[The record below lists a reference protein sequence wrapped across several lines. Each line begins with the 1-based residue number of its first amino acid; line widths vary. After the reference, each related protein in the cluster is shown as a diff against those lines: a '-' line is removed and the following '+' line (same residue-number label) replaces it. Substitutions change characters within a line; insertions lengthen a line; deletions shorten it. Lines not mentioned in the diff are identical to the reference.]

1 MYKEIKGIDVVVY
14 INKNDN
20 KLYMLDLASNKDATV
35 ENTGEP
41 WINSAYGNCLIALKH
56 AKSTDR
62 LYLLTKENINNMGK
76 VNIKDT
82 KEVES
87 KLMQHATRIIER

>member
-20 KLYMLDLASNKDATV
+20 KLYMLDLVSNKDATV

-41 WINSAYGNCLIALKH
+41 WIYGAYGNCLIALKH

-62 LYLLTKENINNMGK
+62 LYLLTKENISNMGK

-82 KEVES
+82 KELES

>member
-41 WINSAYGNCLIALKH
+41 WIYGAYGNCLIALKH
-56 AKSTDR
+56 AKSTDK
-62 LYLLTKENINNMGK
+62 LYLLTKENINNMCK

>member
-20 KLYMLDLASNKDATV
+20 KLHILDLASNKDATV
-35 ENTGEP
+35 ENTGDP
-41 WINSAYGNCLIALKH
+41 WVNGAYGNCLIALKH
-56 AKSTDR
+56 AKSTDK

>member
-1 MYKEIKGIDVVVY
+1 MYKEIKDIDVVVY

-41 WINSAYGNCLIALKH
+41 WIYGAYGNCLIALKH

-62 LYLLTKENINNMGK
+62 LYLMTKENISDMGK
-76 VNIKDT
+76 VNIKDV
-82 KEVES
+82 KELES
-87 KLMQHATRIIER
+87 KLTQHATRIIER

>member
-1 MYKEIKGIDVVVY
+1 MYKEIKGIDVIVY

-20 KLYMLDLASNKDATV
+20 KLHILDLASNKDATV

-41 WINSAYGNCLIALKH
+41 WVNSAYGNCLIALKH

-76 VNIKDT
+76 VNIKNT

>member
-41 WINSAYGNCLIALKH
+41 WIYGAYGNCLIALKH
-56 AKSTDR
+56 AKPTDR
-62 LYLLTKENINNMGK
+62 LYLLTKENISNMGK

-82 KEVES
+82 KELEN

>member
-1 MYKEIKGIDVVVY
+1 MKSKSRTFIHSNPGIWCNASATAIIKKFAT
-14 INKNDN
+14 INK
-20 KLYMLDLASNKDATV
+20 
-35 ENTGEP
+35 
-41 WINSAYGNCLIALKH
+41 INGFPIPYAVLKNPPMKIALKH